1 MKIYTKRGDAGK
13 TDLFGGERVFKG
25 HLRVK
30 AYGDIDKANSALGMA
45 VSVPNVDLDIKKSLI
60 KTMQLLFIAGA
71 EIATAHKESAQHL
84 LEKHLKNYINEAHVI
99 MLEKAIDE
107 AEQQLKP
114 LKNFILPCGSDLA
127 SRLHFARTLVRE
139 AEISLWELQESC
151 QNLRP
156 EIMRFFNRLSDYLFV
171 LARLANQK
179 AGLDDLLWSGQLDEI
194 D

>member
-1 MKIYTKRGDAGK
+1 MKIYTKRGDAGE

-45 VSVPNVDLDIKKSLI
+45 VSLPNIEADLKEALI
-60 KTMQLLFIAGA
+60 KILRLLFAVGA

-84 LEKHLKNYINEAHVI
+84 LEKHLKNQINETHVN
-99 MLEKAIDE
+99 MLENAIDE
-107 AEQQLKP
+107 AEDRLMP
-114 LKNFILPCGSDLA
+114 LKNFILPCGSDLSA
-127 SRLHFARTLVRE
+127 RLHFARTLVRE
-139 AEISLWELQESC
+139 AEISLWELQASE

-156 EIMRFFNRLSDYLFV
+156 EILRFFNRLSDYLFV
-171 LARLANQK
+171 LARVANQK
-179 AGLDDLLWSGQLDEI
+179 AGIDDLLWSGNLDEV